1 LLPTPLPLSCSEAC
15 RYYEGTVEL
24 GTSPERI
31 ESGWWDERDVGRD
44 YYTAVSSGGQRLWVF
59 RDRRDLGW
67 YLHGLFG

>member
-1 LLPTPLPLSCSEAC
+1 LLPAPLLLSSSEAR
-15 RYYEGTVEL
+15 RYYEGAVEL